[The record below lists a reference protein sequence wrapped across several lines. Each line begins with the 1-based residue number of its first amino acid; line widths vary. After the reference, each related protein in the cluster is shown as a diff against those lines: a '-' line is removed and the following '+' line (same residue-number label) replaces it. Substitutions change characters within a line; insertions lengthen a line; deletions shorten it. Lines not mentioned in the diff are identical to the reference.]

1 MPHPASVHIGA
12 EVVLARIAPG
22 VTLHPGCR
30 ILGEKTSIGPGS
42 ELGREQPLT
51 IENVQLGAGVKLH
64 GGFVSNATFLDKAS
78 MGSGAHV
85 RPGTL
90 LEEEAS
96 GAHSVGLKH
105 TILLPF
111 VTLGSLI
118 NFCDCLMAGGTGRR
132 NHGEVGSSYI
142 HFNYTP
148 HQDKAT
154 PSLLGDVPR
163 GVMLDQAPIFL
174 GGQGGLVGPCRIG
187 YGNVVPAGSIC
198 RKDVL
203 DENKIVYCDPP
214 GMGSARIPYDPRVYK
229 DLTRVVINN
238 LIYIGNL
245 RALQQWYRHVRGP
258 LLPNDPFAQ
267 ACHEGACR
275 RLSEAVRERIL
286 RLRQLAEK
294 VPESIDLLT
303 GKEDESMARAID
315 SQRFFQESWPHLEVA
330 LVVEPEDSLGAQD
343 RDHFLAALPATLSA
357 SPSWP
362 ETVAAIPIEVR
373 EHGTTWLQAIVDS
386 VSRLW
391 HPPRAL
397 G

>member
-1 MPHPASVHIGA
+1 MPHPFSVYIG
-12 EVVLARIAPG
+12 EDVPFEQIAPG
-22 VTLHPGCR
+22 ATIHPGCR
-30 ILGEKTSIGPGS
+30 ILGDKTWIGPGC

-51 IENVQLGAGVKLH
+51 IENVQLGTGVKLH
-64 GGFVSNATFLDKAS
+64 GGFISNATFLDKAA
-78 MGSGAHV
+78 MGSGAHI

-96 GAHSVGLKH
+96 GAHTVGLKH
-105 TILLPF
+105 TILMPF
-111 VTLGSLI
+111 VTLGSLV
-118 NFCDCLMAGGTGRR
+118 NFCDCLMAGGTSRKQ
-132 NHGEVGSSYI
+132 HGEVGSSYI

-154 PSLLGDVPR
+154 PSLIGDVPR
-163 GVMLDQAPIFL
+163 GVMLDQAPVFL

-203 DENKIVYCDPP
+203 DEHKIVFCDPP
-214 GMGSARIPYDPRVYK
+214 DMGQARIPYDTRVYK

-245 RALQQWYRHVRGP
+245 RALQQWYRHVRGR
-258 LLPNDPFAQ
+258 LLPADPFAQ
-267 ACHEGACR
+267 ACHEGATR

-286 RLRQLAEK
+286 RLRHLADK
-294 VPESIDLLT
+294 MPASIDLLAR
-303 GKEDESMARAID
+303 KEEGAMARAMA

-330 LVVEPEDSLGAQD
+330 LVMEPEESLGEHD
-343 RDHFLAALPATLSA
+343 REAFLAALPAAQAAGGWPDTLAEISA
-357 SPSWP
+357 
-362 ETVAAIPIEVR
+362 EAR
-373 EHGTTWLQAIVDS
+373 MHGTTWLQAIVDS

-391 HPPRAL
+391 HPPRTMD
-397 G
+397 